1 MLQILDVT
9 NPSFRLPWEMKN
21 LLETVH
27 PSGGQ
32 DTCHDLWELLLGGK
46 HDPHE
51 AATRP
56 HRGHRRS
63 ARLAPGPTGVT
74 RQQPLSTNAPTSPQA
89 PQGSPGSTM
98 RSPPRDGDG
107 ATSTSDRAGA
117 PNPRSGPPRKP
128 SSMPEHPPRS
138 QVKVSTSAHLHPNP
152 HAQDVR
158 LTGGTDHQAHQES
171 HLAGWGPGG

>member
-1 MLQILDVT
+1 MGSYCWFYVWYG
-9 NPSFRLPWEMKN
+9 SRCN
-21 LLETVH
+21 L
-27 PSGGQ
+27 G
-32 DTCHDLWELLLGGK
+32 
-46 HDPHE
+46 
-51 AATRP
+51 TRP
-56 HRGHRRS
+56 HRGHRSS

-107 ATSTSDRAGA
+107 ATSTSMNRRGEGRALRQDRLRGRPDRPDRAGA